1 MGSLLVSHG
10 ILCES
15 GAFSLQQSLSI
26 LQGCPHAVSR
36 LRIVE
41 VAPIASFFQP
51 LARGSACEHSEAAS
65 RTRSCSTGYS
75 AHRLEGVSYM
85 SIGAQVGEPIQSVSG
100 LSQFPTKTVDGCDHL
115 LEIGLQLQQF
125 GLILWIHPFV
135 LSSVM
140 MGPSRVQR
148 SSPFWVIVRRRRLY
162 VPVHVRSSMWAN
174 VNVTTLRCTQLMN
187 QARDTHSCACV

>member
-15 GAFSLQQSLSI
+15 RAFSLQQSLSI
-26 LQGCPHAVSR
+26 LQGCLQAVSR

-100 LSQFPTKTVDGCDHL
+100 LSQFSTKTVDGCEHL
-115 LEIGLQLQQF
+115 FEVALQRQQF
-125 GLILWIHPFV
+125 GIILWRHPFV

-140 MGPSRVQR
+140 IGPSRAQR
-148 SSPFWVIVRRRRLY
+148 SSSRWVNVRRR
-162 VPVHVRSSMWAN
+162 
-174 VNVTTLRCTQLMN
+174 
-187 QARDTHSCACV
+187 